1 MKYFV
6 SVGGR
11 EFAVEVDGER
21 VAVDGAWS
29 VVQREGIPGTPL
41 GLLRIDERTV
51 VFTLETSGRGHWVVG
66 AGGSR
71 VEAAVVDERERH
83 LASLVGEGSRAA
95 GAGALRAPM
104 PGLVVRVA
112 VAVGDLVRPG
122 QGLVVLE
129 AMKME
134 NELKA
139 AGAGVVTAV
148 LAVPG
153 AAVEK
158 GQVLV
163 ELGPAPDS

>member
-6 SVGGR
+6 TVGGR
-11 EFAVEVDGER
+11 EFAVEIDGER
-21 VAVDGAWS
+21 VVVDGVAS
-29 VVQREGIPGTPL
+29 MVHREGIPGTPL
-41 GLLRIDERTV
+41 GLLRIDDRPA
-51 VFTLETSGRGHWVVG
+51 VFTLETPARGQWVVG

-71 VEAAVVDERERH
+71 HEAAVMDERERH
-83 LASLVGEGSRAA
+83 LASLIGAGSRSS
-95 GAGALRAPM
+95 GAGTLRAPM
-104 PGLVVRVA
+104 PGLVTRVA
-112 VAVGDLVRPG
+112 VAVGDAVRPG

-139 AGAGVVTAV
+139 AGAGVVRAV
-148 LAVPG
+148 LVAAG

-163 ELGPAPDS
+163 ELGEAADS